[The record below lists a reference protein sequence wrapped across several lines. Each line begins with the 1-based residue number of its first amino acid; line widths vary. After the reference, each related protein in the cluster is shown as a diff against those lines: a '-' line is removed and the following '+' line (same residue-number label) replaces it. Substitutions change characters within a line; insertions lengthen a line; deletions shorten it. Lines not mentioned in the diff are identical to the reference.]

1 MPHHIQDFSNPPGD
15 FRNPEPATCL
25 RSNERKNHMK
35 TIANNMHPGF
45 ALVAF
50 ACLALLAGPKVFG
63 VSPPPDGGDPGFNT
77 AEGQNALL
85 SLTTG
90 VANTPVGWFS
100 LKSNIENS
108 LNTAVGAGTLLITT
122 ADENTAVGAGALLSN
137 STGTQNTANGAFAL
151 FSDTTESF
159 NTATRFQALFKIPAT
174 AATTTWLLP
183 IKRFLPTEV
192 AARI

>member
-15 FRNPEPATCL
+15 FRNPESATCL

-50 ACLALLAGPKVFG
+50 ACLALL
-63 VSPPPDGGDPGFNT
+63 
-77 AEGQNALL
+77 
-85 SLTTG
+85 
-90 VANTPVGWFS
+90 
-100 LKSNIENS
+100 
-108 LNTAVGAGTLLITT
+108 
-122 ADENTAVGAGALLSN
+122 ALLSN